1 MAKIEFNW
9 STLTRDNIF
18 KLCYSLGHHIINKE
32 LTIDEFHTI
41 FKKHLKKH
49 FPILITKKFFHKL
62 PLNRVSIGGAYYS
75 DYDKNNQKCIQLEVF
90 YNPSFPFLKLPA
102 LRFKRV
108 CMLVADTLLHEIIHM
123 RQYRRREF
131 KILPDYASTAKK
143 SSQRKE
149 QSYLGNSDEIDAY
162 GFNIAC
168 ELYSRFQGNRR
179 EIVKHLNKN
188 LKNRR
193 SKNDSWK
200 MYLKA
205 FDHQHDHV
213 IIKRLKKKIIR
224 YLPYASIGKP
234 YLTTDWI
241 RK

>member
-9 STLTRDNIF
+9 STLTRDKIF
-18 KLCYSLGHHIINKE
+18 ELCYSVRPFVINKE
-32 LTIDEFHTI
+32 LPIDEFHTI
-41 FKKHLKKH
+41 FKNHLKKH
-49 FPILITKKFFHKL
+49 FPILITKKFFHKI
-62 PLNRVSIGGAYYS
+62 PVNRVSIGGAYYS
-75 DYDKNNQKCIQLEVF
+75 DYDKINQKCIQIETL
-90 YNPSFPFLKLPA
+90 YNPSFPFLKLSA
-102 LRFKRV
+102 SRFKRV
-108 CMLVADTLLHEIIHM
+108 CMLVADTILHEIIHM

-131 KILPDYASTAKK
+131 KILPDYASAAKK

-149 QSYLGNSDEIDAY
+149 QGYLGNSDEIDAY

-179 EIVKHLNKN
+179 EVVKHLNKN
-188 LKNRR
+188 LKTRR
-193 SKNDSWK
+193 SKNDTWK

-205 FDHQHDHV
+205 FDHRHDHV

-224 YLPYASIGKP
+224 YLPYAGIGKP